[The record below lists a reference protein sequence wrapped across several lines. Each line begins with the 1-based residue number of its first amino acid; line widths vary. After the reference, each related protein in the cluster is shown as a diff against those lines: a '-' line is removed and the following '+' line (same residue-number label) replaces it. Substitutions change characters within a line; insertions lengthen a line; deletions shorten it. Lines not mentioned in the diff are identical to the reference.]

1 MPPPESVLTVLG
13 AFRPEF
19 TPRTWAR
26 VVPLTLGTILARGPR
41 TVAAALRQMGLH
53 DRPDFSNYHQVF
65 NRAAWSPLRVARR
78 LLSALIA
85 AFVPEGLGLT
95 FAIDETL
102 ERRWGK
108 KIHIRGHYRDPLA
121 SSKERSVSASGIR
134 WIVLALVVTVP
145 WTARPWALPI
155 LSVPAPTPK
164 VSFKLGRRHKTVA
177 ERARQMIARLRRWL
191 PGIALTVVGDTAYS
205 VIELG
210 LACRRR
216 DVRLIAPLRLDARL
230 FTPAPERVPGTVGR
244 PRVAGARLP
253 NLDVVL
259 ADPKTAWSTAEVRWY
274 DGADRALE
282 IASGTAVWYHSGME
296 PLPIRWVLT
305 RDPAG
310 RLEPR
315 AYFSTRPE
323 DEAVTIP
330 AEFIKRWPIE
340 VTFEEARAHLGVETQ
355 RQWSDRA
362 IERET
367 PCLLGLYWVVT
378 LLGESLHRSSPIAI
392 RAAAWYPKAE
402 ATFSDVL
409 AAVRRECWG
418 FLDIRTSRGDP
429 SCAEIPRAQL
439 DRFAESG
446 PPDDFGGAVP
456 EFFPIRV
463 AFHLGRE
470 ERPIKTPDV
479 LRILPGEISVGPA
492 ECDSLGLSPQHRD
505 DGISGPI
512 STRRARTAR
521 SSGSAARRR
530 WRIISH
536 PCGGFSAGWPFLK
549 VASTSGGGRSL

>member
-1 MPPPESVLTVLG
+1 MPPPDSVLTVLE

-26 VVPLTLGTILARGPR
+26 AVTLLLGTVLARGRR

-53 DRPDFSNYHQVF
+53 DRPDFSSYHQVF
-65 NRAAWSPLRVARR
+65 NRAAWSPRRVARR
-78 LLSALIA
+78 LLSAAID
-85 AFVPEGLGLT
+85 AFVPEGFGLT

-108 KIHIRGHYRDPLA
+108 KIRIRGHYRDPLA
-121 SSKERSVSASGIR
+121 SSKERSVSAGGIR

-145 WTARPWALPI
+145 WATRAWALPI
-155 LSVPAPTPK
+155 LSLPSPTPK
-164 VSFKLGRRHKTVA
+164 VSLKLGRRHKTVA
-177 ERARQMIARLRRWL
+177 ERARQMIACLRRWL
-191 PGIALTVVGDTAYS
+191 PRADLTIVGDTAYS

-244 PRVAGARLP
+244 PRVAGDRLP

-259 ADPKTAWSTAEVRWY
+259 ADPKTTWSEVAVRWY
-274 DGADRALE
+274 DGADRHLE
-282 IASGTAVWYHSGME
+282 VVSGTAVWYHNGFE
-296 PLPIRWVLT
+296 PLPIRWVLV

-323 DEAVTIP
+323 DEAASIP
-330 AEFIKRWPIE
+330 VEIVKRWPIE

-367 PCLLGLYWVVT
+367 PCLLGLYSVVA
-378 LLGESLHRSSPIAI
+378 LLGEALHRASPIAI
-392 RAAAWYPKAE
+392 RTAAWYPKAE

-409 AAVRRECWG
+409 ASVRRECWG
-418 FLDIRTSRGDP
+418 FLDIRTSLRDP
-429 SCAEIPRAQL
+429 TCAEIPRPQL
-439 DRFAESG
+439 DR
-446 PPDDFGGAVP
+446 
-456 EFFPIRV
+456 
-463 AFHLGRE
+463 L
-470 ERPIKTPDV
+470 
-479 LRILPGEISVGPA
+479 LNSVCYA
-492 ECDSLGLSPQHRD
+492 H
-505 DGISGPI
+505 
-512 STRRARTAR
+512 
-521 SSGSAARRR
+521 
-530 WRIISH
+530 
-536 PCGGFSAGWPFLK
+536 
-549 VASTSGGGRSL
+549 